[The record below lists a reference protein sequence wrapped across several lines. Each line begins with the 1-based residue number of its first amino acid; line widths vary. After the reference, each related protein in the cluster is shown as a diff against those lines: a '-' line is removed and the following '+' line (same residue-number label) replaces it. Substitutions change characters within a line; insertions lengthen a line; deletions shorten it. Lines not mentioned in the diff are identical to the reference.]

1 MKIYHGGPRYKED
14 ERMHWLS
21 KKRYKI
27 GLIIPTL
34 VVYMVFIIIPIGM
47 SIGYSFTKYSGI
59 GKATFN
65 GLTNYMRLFKDRLF
79 WISLKNTMIM
89 FILAFVLLLSL
100 SFLIALLLNNKLKGV
115 DFSKSLIFS
124 PAIIAPII
132 VGIIWVYILDP
143 KKTEIL
149 FDLRKAEAYFDR
161 NNSDGWSKGVAR
173 CPLNLMG
180 KEHLDIHIYSDKI
193 SLEIFSNDYQ
203 NNFSCNI
210 YNVDDDQKN
219 EMTAIGGDLMIE
231 SIRSWELEKTM
242 K

>member
-1 MKIYHGGPRYKED
+1 MTLHGTAMKIYHGGPGYKED

-27 GLIIPTL
+27 GLVIPTL

-132 VGIIWVYILDP
+132 VDGFSADEKRSERHRRSHRQP
-143 KKTEIL
+143 AG
-149 FDLRKAEAYFDR
+149 AEKRADAHGSR
-161 NNSDGWSKGVAR
+161 
-173 CPLNLMG
+173 
-180 KEHLDIHIYSDKI
+180 H
-193 SLEIFSNDYQ
+193 
-203 NNFSCNI
+203 
-210 YNVDDDQKN
+210 
-219 EMTAIGGDLMIE
+219 
-231 SIRSWELEKTM
+231 
-242 K
+242 

>member
-27 GLIIPTL
+27 GLVIPTL

-79 WISLKNTMIM
+79 WITLKNTMIM

-115 DFSKSLIFS
+115 DFSLSSHPYLEKNSLNSHIEYPLFLLPIAIGVTPESFS
-124 PAIIAPII
+124 FAIIS
-132 VGIIWVYILDP
+132 
-143 KKTEIL
+143 
-149 FDLRKAEAYFDR
+149 R
-161 NNSDGWSKGVAR
+161 NSS
-173 CPLNLMG
+173 
-180 KEHLDIHIYSDKI
+180 
-193 SLEIFSNDYQ
+193 
-203 NNFSCNI
+203 
-210 YNVDDDQKN
+210 
-219 EMTAIGGDLMIE
+219 
-231 SIRSWELEKTM
+231 
-242 K
+242 